1 MLSRLR
7 IKDFAIIDEVEIPF
21 GPGLNVVTGETG
33 AGKSIIIEALACVL
47 GDRPNPEAIRTGKPQ
62 ADIDAI
68 FDAGDSAG
76 RASLLAA
83 YMGAEDGE
91 IIVSRR
97 LLASGKTRSWI
108 NGRPCTVGSLRS
120 AAETLIEFD
129 RERFARGRRFD
140 ALEIV
145 DAWDDVKIPSLR
157 AAVGEKHA
165 QMVSLQAEMAKLSG
179 DDGEALRL
187 LDSAA
192 FELSEI
198 EAANLKAG
206 EEAEL
211 QERRQA
217 LANVEVI
224 AQAAESAL
232 QALTADE
239 GAEDVVS
246 RACGALSR
254 IAKFDRRFGDIA
266 RSLEE
271 TQGTL
276 AGISDS
282 LREASEGLDRSPGA
296 LDEVVARIDMI
307 ARLKRKYGGDIPEI
321 LAYAQRL
328 KTEIEGLRDR
338 DNRRAE
344 LEAALVPLNAELKGL
359 ASRLTD
365 ARTLAA
371 RSLEREVKSH
381 LTGLGF
387 DRTDFTV
394 EFASKAIDAGGG
406 DTCRFAISLNPGEPM
421 MPLEDVASLGEAS
434 RIMLAVRCAFSRCK
448 DFPTVVLDEIDIGIG
463 GMTAHA
469 VARKLKELSEL
480 SQVVCVTH
488 LPQVAQVA
496 DHHVKVEKTGR
507 QNRTLVSVTPLD
519 AAGRQAELK
528 RMEGKASRNAQA
540 A

>member
-1 MLSRLR
+1 
-7 IKDFAIIDEVEIPF
+7 
-21 GPGLNVVTGETG
+21 
-33 AGKSIIIEALACVL
+33 
-47 GDRPNPEAIRTGKPQ
+47 
-62 ADIDAI
+62 
-68 FDAGDSAG
+68 
-76 RASLLAA
+76 
-83 YMGAEDGE
+83 
-91 IIVSRR
+91 
-97 LLASGKTRSWI
+97 
-108 NGRPCTVGSLRS
+108 
-120 AAETLIEFD
+120 
-129 RERFARGRRFD
+129 
-140 ALEIV
+140 
-145 DAWDDVKIPSLR
+145 
-157 AAVGEKHA
+157 
-165 QMVSLQAEMAKLSG
+165 
-179 DDGEALRL
+179 
-187 LDSAA
+187 
-192 FELSEI
+192 
-198 EAANLKAG
+198 
-206 EEAEL
+206 
-211 QERRQA
+211 
-217 LANVEVI
+217 
-224 AQAAESAL
+224 
-232 QALTADE
+232 
-239 GAEDVVS
+239 
-246 RACGALSR
+246 
-254 IAKFDRRFGDIA
+254 
-266 RSLEE
+266 
-271 TQGTL
+271 
-276 AGISDS
+276 
-282 LREASEGLDRSPGA
+282 
-296 LDEVVARIDMI
+296 MI

-421 MPLEDVASLGEAS
+421 MPLEDVSSLGEAS